1 MVALEEIQLQMG
13 FSQHALSGWVKL
25 QIDGARTGG
34 KGIPNTE
41 LPRKA
46 SPGGRELLS
55 ATRVGFITNLNSS
68 IVHSS

>member
-1 MVALEEIQLQMG
+1 MVALEEMQLQMG
-13 FSQHALSGWVKL
+13 FSQHALPGWVKL

-46 SPGGRELLS
+46 SPGAENYFQQPGLASLP
-55 ATRVGFITNLNSS
+55 I
-68 IVHSS
+68 